1 MGGVP
6 HGSAV
11 GTASV
16 GASAVGTPAGGSRS
30 ATRRNAVREDLTES
44 LDERAWEQLRSKL
57 IDLAWFRYRI
67 PRDRAED
74 VFQSAVAAYLEG
86 RANYADVPD
95 AQALLAGFFRNKCLE
110 HIDRSVRESRR
121 LRTYCASA
129 DAARANPWIRP
140 GGSGETRS
148 VVEDLVRD
156 EDRRWILRALERLRP
171 ISRELVTLI
180 DRDELDR
187 KGLIER
193 LKLNKNTLDS
203 RLHACRRE
211 LRALLRRAGV
221 GA

>member
-1 MGGVP
+1 MGGASTGTV
-6 HGSAV
+6 V
-11 GTASV
+11 GTRADA
-16 GASAVGTPAGGSRS
+16 GATVAG
-30 ATRRNAVREDLTES
+30 ATVAGATVREDLTES
-44 LDERAWEQLRSKL
+44 LDDRDWELLRSKL
-57 IDLAWFRYRI
+57 LDLAWFRYRI

-74 VFQSAVAAYLEG
+74 VFQSAVTAYLEG
-86 RANYADVPD
+86 RANYAQVPD

-110 HIDRSVRESRR
+110 HIDRSVRETRR
-121 LRTYCASA
+121 LRTYCSSA
-129 DAARANPWIRP
+129 DAARTNPWIRP
-140 GGSGETRS
+140 TRAGEVAS

-156 EDRRWILRALERLRP
+156 EDRRRILCALERLRP
-171 ISRELVTLI
+171 MSRELVSLI

-203 RLHACRRE
+203 RLHSCRRE